1 VEDRIAARVDDRPGA
16 AFAGL
21 VAILAITASW
31 WSLALVPVGRAGP
44 DWLERTRAAC
54 FGASPGGLPDAGGWI
69 LLLGE
74 PLGMTAVLL
83 ALWGGSVRRQLRWIA
98 SHRVWRLIGS
108 AAAVVATA
116 AAAALGVHV
125 ARVWA
130 SERSV
135 VVGDGAVVQRLN
147 VDVPRTALVDQ
158 RGISMSLSDLRGQ
171 AYLLTF
177 AFGHCSNVCPAIIAG
192 LREARV
198 AASRPH
204 VPLVVITLDPWR
216 DTPDRLGMMSQH
228 WGLPSQDRVLSG
240 GVADVEQV
248 LDVLGI
254 GRKRDETTG
263 DIVHGTTTMIVNE
276 RGRIILRIDGGW
288 SSVASLLRRS
298 VTTESPIVMK
308 LQ

>member
-1 VEDRIAARVDDRPGA
+1 MEDRVAATDDGRPGA

-21 VAILAITASW
+21 VAILVITASW
-31 WSLALVPVGRAGP
+31 WALALVPVGRVGP

-54 FGASPGGLPDAGGWI
+54 FGAAPGGLPDAGGWI

-74 PLGMTAVLL
+74 PLGMVAVLL
-83 ALWGGSVRRQLRWIA
+83 ALWGGSVRRQVRWIA
-98 SHRVWRLIGS
+98 SHHTWRIVGS
-108 AAAVVATA
+108 VAAVVAIAGA
-116 AAAALGVHV
+116 ASLGVHV

-130 SERSV
+130 SERNV

-147 VDVPRTALVDQ
+147 VDVPRAVLVDQ
-158 RGISMSLSDLRGQ
+158 RGAATSLGDLRGQ

-177 AFGHCSNVCPAIIAG
+177 AFGHCSSVCPAVVAG

-198 AASRPH
+198 AASRPN

-228 WGLPSQDRVLSG
+228 WGLAPQDRVLSG
-240 GVADVEQV
+240 DTAEVEHV

-254 GRKRDETTG
+254 GRKRDEATG

-276 RGRIILRIDGGW
+276 RGSIILRIDGGW
-288 SSVASLLRRS
+288 SGVASLLRRS
-298 VTTESPIVMK
+298 ITSESPIAMTI
-308 LQ
+308 Q

>member
-1 VEDRIAARVDDRPGA
+1 MEDRVDAPADGRPGV

-31 WSLALVPVGRAGP
+31 WALALVPVGRAVP

-74 PLGMTAVLL
+74 PLGMIAVLL
-83 ALWGGSVRRQLRWIA
+83 ALWGQSVRRQVRWIA
-98 SHRVWRLIGS
+98 SHRTWRIVGS
-108 AAAVVATA
+108 VAAVVAIAGATS
-116 AAAALGVHV
+116 LGVHV
-125 ARVWA
+125 ARAWA
-130 SERSV
+130 SERKV

-147 VDVPRTALVDQ
+147 VDVPRAVLVDQ
-158 RGISMSLSDLRGQ
+158 RGAATSLGDLRGQ

-177 AFGHCSNVCPAIIAG
+177 AFGHCSNVCPAVVAG

-198 AASRPH
+198 AASRPN

-216 DTPDRLGMMSQH
+216 DTPDRLAMMSQH
-228 WGLPSQDRVLSG
+228 WGLAPQDRVLSG
-240 GVADVEQV
+240 SITDVEHV

-254 GRKRDETTG
+254 GRKRDEATG
-263 DIVHGTTTMIVNE
+263 DIVHGATTMIVNE
-276 RGRIILRIDGGW
+276 RGRIILRVDGGW
-288 SSVASLLRRS
+288 SGVASLLRRS
-298 VTTESPIVMK
+298 ITNESPIAMTI
-308 LQ
+308 Q

>member
-1 VEDRIAARVDDRPGA
+1 MEDRVNETGDGRPGA

-21 VAILAITASW
+21 VAILVITASW
-31 WSLALVPVGRAGP
+31 WALALVPVGRAVP

-54 FGASPGGLPDAGGWI
+54 FGAGPGGLPDAGGWI
-69 LLLGE
+69 LLVGE
-74 PLGMTAVLL
+74 PVGMVAVLL
-83 ALWGGSVRRQLRWIA
+83 ALWGDSVRRQVRWIA
-98 SHRVWRLIGS
+98 AHRTWRIVGS
-108 AAAVVATA
+108 TAAVVAVAGA
-116 AAAALGVHV
+116 ASLGVHV

-130 SERSV
+130 SERNV

-147 VDVPRTALVDQ
+147 VDVPRAVLVDQ
-158 RGISMSLSDLRGQ
+158 RGASTSLVNLRGQ

-177 AFGHCSNVCPAIIAG
+177 AFGHCTNVCPAVVTG

-198 AASRPH
+198 AASRPN

-228 WGLPSQDRVLSG
+228 WGLAPQDRVLSG
-240 GVADVEQV
+240 DTTEVERV

-254 GRKRDETTG
+254 GRKRDEATG

-288 SSVASLLRRS
+288 SGVASLLRRS
-298 VTTESPIVMK
+298 IMSESPIAMK
-308 LQ
+308 IQ

>member
-1 VEDRIAARVDDRPGA
+1 MEDRVTEPGDGRPGA

-21 VAILAITASW
+21 VAILVITASW
-31 WSLALVPVGRAGP
+31 WALALVPVGRTVP

-54 FGASPGGLPDAGGWI
+54 FGAGPGGLPDAGGWI

-74 PLGMTAVLL
+74 PVGMVAVLL
-83 ALWGGSVRRQLRWIA
+83 ALWGGSVRRQVRWIA
-98 SHRVWRLIGS
+98 AHRTWRIVS
-108 AAAVVATA
+108 SVASVVAIAGA
-116 AAAALGVHV
+116 ASLGVHV

-130 SERSV
+130 SERNV

-147 VDVPRTALVDQ
+147 VDVPRAVLVDQ
-158 RGISMSLSDLRGQ
+158 RGASTSLVDLRGQ

-177 AFGHCSNVCPAIIAG
+177 AFGHCTNVCPAVVAG

-198 AASRPH
+198 AVSRPN

-228 WGLPSQDRVLSG
+228 WGLAPQDRVLSG
-240 GVADVEQV
+240 DTTEVERV

-288 SSVASLLRRS
+288 SGVASLLRRS
-298 VTTESPIVMK
+298 IMSESPIAMK
-308 LQ
+308 IQ

>member
-1 VEDRIAARVDDRPGA
+1 MEDRVEAPGDGRPGA

-31 WSLALVPVGRAGP
+31 WALALAPVGRAGP

-54 FGASPGGLPDAGGWI
+54 FGAAPGGLPDAGGWI

-74 PLGMTAVLL
+74 PLGMIAVLL

-98 SHRVWRLIGS
+98 SHRGWRLVGS
-108 AAAVVATA
+108 SAAVVAISGA
-116 AAAALGVHV
+116 ASLGVHV

-130 SERSV
+130 SERNV
-135 VVGDGAVVQRLN
+135 VVGDGAVIQRLN
-147 VDVPRTALVDQ
+147 VDVPRTVLVDQ
-158 RGISMSLSDLRGQ
+158 RGVSTSLSDLRGQ
-171 AYLLTF
+171 AFLLTF

-198 AASRPH
+198 AASRPNL
-204 VPLVVITLDPWR
+204 PLVVITLDPWR

-228 WGLPSQDRVLSG
+228 WALAPEDRVLSG
-240 GVADVEQV
+240 GVADVEHV
-248 LDVLGI
+248 LDVLGV
-254 GRKRDETTG
+254 GRKRDEATG

-276 RGRIILRIDGGW
+276 RSRIILRIDGGW

-298 VTTESPIVMK
+298 VTSESPIAMK

>member
-1 VEDRIAARVDDRPGA
+1 MTSFGARTGR

-31 WSLALVPVGRAGP
+31 WALALVPVGRAVP

-54 FGASPGGLPDAGGWI
+54 FGAGPGGLPDAGGWI

-74 PLGMTAVLL
+74 PLGMIAVLL
-83 ALWGGSVRRQLRWIA
+83 ALWGQSVRRQVRWIA
-98 SHRVWRLIGS
+98 SHRTWRIVGS
-108 AAAVVATA
+108 VAAVVAIAGATS
-116 AAAALGVHV
+116 LGVHV
-125 ARVWA
+125 ARAWA
-130 SERSV
+130 SERNV

-147 VDVPRTALVDQ
+147 VDVPRAVLVDQ
-158 RGISMSLSDLRGQ
+158 RGAATSLGDLRGQ

-177 AFGHCSNVCPAIIAG
+177 AFGHCSNVCPAVVAG

-198 AASRPH
+198 AASRPN

-216 DTPDRLGMMSQH
+216 DTPDRLGVMSQH
-228 WGLPSQDRVLSG
+228 WGLAPQDRVLSG
-240 GVADVEQV
+240 SITDVEHV

-254 GRKRDETTG
+254 GRKRDEATG
-263 DIVHGTTTMIVNE
+263 DIVHGATTMIVNE

-288 SSVASLLRRS
+288 SGVASLLRRS
-298 VTTESPIVMK
+298 ITNESPIAMTI
-308 LQ
+308 Q